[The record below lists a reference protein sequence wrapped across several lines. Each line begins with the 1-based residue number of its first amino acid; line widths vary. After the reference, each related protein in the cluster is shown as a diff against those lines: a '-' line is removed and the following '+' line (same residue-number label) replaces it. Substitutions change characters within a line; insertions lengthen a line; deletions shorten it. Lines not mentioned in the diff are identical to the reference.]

1 MIFPHLQ
8 KAIQRNE
15 RAMYNK
21 RPHSKYKTL
30 CNSVVSLFHS
40 EAGRHGFDMMPWT
53 FHNRPEI
60 SRINSEFALI
70 IIHDRVLQLS
80 CSQTHFFFIIFQVSS
95 MAAAAALCC
104 RGSGQFSLCRKA
116 TKNNTIRWLM
126 SFSVRASWYHI
137 DTFYTGFL
145 WLYFASAPLKKHIIR
160 NMLLVTYNMS

>member
-1 MIFPHLQ
+1 MAKISFGLVSVMMYIKHRQMLFFNLDMIFPHLQ

-80 CSQTHFFFIIFQVSS
+80 CFQTHFFFDYF
-95 MAAAAALCC
+95 
-104 RGSGQFSLCRKA
+104 SGE
-116 TKNNTIRWLM
+116 
-126 SFSVRASWYHI
+126 
-137 DTFYTGFL
+137 
-145 WLYFASAPLKKHIIR
+145 
-160 NMLLVTYNMS
+160 